1 MLVYGTWLE
10 SSTFVM
16 SLDGHLPKFAH
27 IVLSAYV
34 STIHLSWLSRVQRNQ
49 SSFQG
54 VWHSLYAMRRP
65 KGNLGAVEG
74 GECFILNFVRHSSLQ
89 AF

>member
-1 MLVYGTWLE
+1 MVVYGTWLE

-27 IVLSAYV
+27 ILLSAYV
-34 STIHLSWLSRVQRNQ
+34 STIYISWLSRVHQNQ

-54 VWHSLYAMRRP
+54 VQHSLYAMR
-65 KGNLGAVEG
+65 
-74 GECFILNFVRHSSLQ
+74 
-89 AF
+89 